1 MTKTYKTFVKEYAM
15 GLQVPSTSYLKGVGS
30 LKNLTKKEDA
40 KEIYYNL
47 DRGIYTMGKD
57 FRKFDREKE
66 KRQGFPNA
74 TKLLST
80 TKAAADYVAKMNET
94 SSVNTAGEGGV
105 PARAKSSALSNGTPL
120 KRNEVSDKLKGK
132 VLDRKIA
139 RAKTKFKSKA
149 FLSKP

>member
-1 MTKTYKTFVKEYAM
+1 MPKTYKSFVKEYAM

-30 LKNLTKKEDA
+30 LRNLTKKEGA

-47 DRGIYTMGKD
+47 DRGIYIMGKD

-80 TKAAADYVAKMNET
+80 TKAAADYVAKMNLTKKEYMAVGT
-94 SSVNTAGEGGV
+94 VGMD
-105 PARAKSSALSNGTPL
+105 RAPL
-120 KRNEVSDKLKGK
+120 RKKNEVSDKLKGK
-132 VLDRKIA
+132 VLDRKIS
-139 RAKTKFKSKA
+139 RAKAKFKSKA

>member
-1 MTKTYKTFVKEYAM
+1 MVKSYKAFIKEYSM

-47 DRGIYTMGKD
+47 DRGIYIMGKD

-80 TKAAADYVAKMNET
+80 TKAAADYVAKMNLTKKEYMAVGT
-94 SSVNTAGEGGV
+94 VGMD
-105 PARAKSSALSNGTPL
+105 RAPL
-120 KRNEVSDKLKGK
+120 KKNEVSDKLKGK
-132 VLDRKIA
+132 VLDRKIS
-139 RAKTKFKSKA
+139 RMKSKVMTKK
-149 FLSKP
+149 FLTRP